1 MQANKEGTAKS
12 KKALVNMP
20 QFHNLMLMLEEFADN
35 AGFNHPKL
43 QKVEELV
50 LQHFRTC
57 LPRSP
62 RRRQCPRAHAHTHTR
77 TCLLLI
83 RPCREE
89 PWRQYAGHDLRSVP

>member
-1 MQANKEGTAKS
+1 VQANKEGTAKS

-50 LQHFRTC
+50 LQHFRTW
-57 LPRSP
+57 LTSHP
-62 RRRQCPRAHAHTHTR
+62 AADATHTHTHVFVVNLSLQR
-77 TCLLLI
+77 GALEAT
-83 RPCREE
+83 R
-89 PWRQYAGHDLRSVP
+89 GS

>member
-1 MQANKEGTAKS
+1 VQANKEGTAKS

-50 LQHFRTC
+50 LQHFRT
-57 LPRSP
+57 LLASLTPPSP
-62 RRRQCPRAHAHTHTR
+62 VHTHHRTHVFFVNSSLQRGVLEATR
-77 TCLLLI
+77 
-83 RPCREE
+83 
-89 PWRQYAGHDLRSVP
+89 GS